1 MKNNLFNTVKMT
13 HVQSNL
19 FDLSHDVKLS
29 CNMGQL
35 VPVMLMDCIPGDK
48 VMISTEAMIRLAPM
62 IAPVMHR
69 MDVTIHT
76 FFVPNRILWPN
87 FEKYITNT
95 KLEDTNLLP
104 AFPVIEIQPNGSN
117 YTLLHDYLGIPNPAT
132 IPDAGH
138 SESVNALPFFAYN
151 KIYNE
156 YYRDQNLI
164 AENAIATVAEDG
176 LNAVNFDILHRAW
189 EHDYFTSCL
198 PFAQKGDSVDIPLGD
213 VVLKQDWLDHG
224 YPAMVDALN
233 VARTSGNM
241 EAGTVVTGEPVIRT
255 GTIVTAYDPNGT
267 LETQA
272 TTINDLRRAFKLQE
286 WLEKNARGGTRYI
299 ENILM
304 HFGVKS
310 SDSRLQRPEYITGL
324 KAPIQISEVLN
335 TTGTENAPQGD
346 MSGHGIAYV
355 NENGA
360 TYNVEEHGYIISIM
374 SIQPLPAYFQGLDRH
389 WLKTTDPTQ
398 FYWPSFAHLGEQEVY
413 NSEIYAYRSE
423 GRETF
428 GYLPRYAEY
437 KFMSNRVAGDF
448 RTSLKHWHMARE
460 FENMPQLNEQFINCV
475 PTKRIFAVEDE
486 EVQPLWCH
494 VYNNLK
500 AVRKMPKFG
509 TPSF

>member
-1 MKNNLFNTVKMT
+1 MKKNLFNTVKMT

-29 CNMGQL
+29 CNMGEL
-35 VPVMLMDCIPGDK
+35 IPVMVMDVVPGDK
-48 VMISTEAMIRLAPM
+48 VTISTEAMIRLAPM
-62 IAPVMHR
+62 IAPPMHR
-69 MDVTIHT
+69 VNVTFHT
-76 FFVPNRILWPN
+76 FFVPNRIIWDN
-87 FEKYITNT
+87 WENYITNT
-95 KLEDTNLLP
+95 KLEGTDLLP
-104 AFPVIEIQPNGSN
+104 AFPVIQVSPDGGN
-117 YTLLHDYLGIPNPAT
+117 YNRLLDYMGIPNPAT
-132 IPDAGH
+132 IPDAGQAEII
-138 SESVNALPFFAYN
+138 SALPFIAYN
-151 KIYNE
+151 RIYNE

-164 AENAIATVAEDG
+164 DANVIANKAEDG
-176 LNAVNFDILHRAW
+176 LNAVNFDILKRAW
-189 EHDYFTSCL
+189 EHDYFTACL
-198 PFAQKGDSVDIPLGD
+198 PFAQKGEAVDIPLGN
-213 VVLKQDWLDHG
+213 VILKDDWLDSG

-233 VARTSGNM
+233 IPRTSGNM

-267 LETQA
+267 LVTEP

-324 KAPIQISEVLN
+324 KAPVQISEVLN
-335 TTGTENAPQGD
+335 TTGTESQPQGD

-355 NENGA
+355 TNNNA
-360 TYNVEEHGYIISIM
+360 TYYAEEHGYIITIM
-374 SIQPLPAYFQGLDRH
+374 NVQPVTAYFQGIDRH
-389 WLKTTDPTQ
+389 FLKTSNPTE

-413 NSEIYAYRSE
+413 NSELYAYRAN

-437 KFMSNRVAGDF
+437 KFMNSRVAGDF
-448 RTSLKHWHMARE
+448 RTTLKYWHMARE
-460 FENMPQLNEQFINCV
+460 FQNQPVLNDEFITAN

-486 EVQPLWCH
+486 DVQSLWCH
-494 VYNNLK
+494 VYNNVK

-509 TPSF
+509 TPTF